1 MADTEKPV
9 PSPDGVGGIPLKKK
23 RQMSPEHLAKL
34 AEARKKANEIRLA
47 KQAEKREQK
56 ELEKKVK
63 NLEEKKRL
71 KELKEKA
78 QQLDVEEEALALPEV
93 IQVKEEKPKGKVVE
107 IGVTKEQQQELL
119 EEAKMEK
126 SIKKVQK
133 KPRKKKVIY
142 LSDSSSSDSED
153 EKVVY
158 VRRNKGKKPK
168 PVGSAYASANPVVNP
183 VGSAY
188 ASQSIP
194 TEQSMSNEILRRTYQ
209 NEVDKA
215 RLEEMKRFFM
225 PPCNFRR

>member
-1 MADTEKPV
+1 M
-9 PSPDGVGGIPLKKK
+9 
-23 RQMSPEHLAKL
+23 
-34 AEARKKANEIRLA
+34 
-47 KQAEKREQK
+47 
-56 ELEKKVK
+56 
-63 NLEEKKRL
+63 
-71 KELKEKA
+71 
-78 QQLDVEEEALALPEV
+78 

-133 KPRKKKVIY
+133 KARKKKVIY

-168 PVGSAYASANPVVNP
+168 PVANPVVNP

-188 ASQSIP
+188 AAPSVP
-194 TEQSMSNEILRRTYQ
+194 TEQTMSNEILRRTYQ

-225 PPCNFRR
+225 PPCNLRR

>member
-9 PSPDGVGGIPLKKK
+9 EKKK

-78 QQLDVEEEALALPEV
+78 QQLDVEEEV

-133 KPRKKKVIY
+133 KARKKKVIY

-168 PVGSAYASANPVVNP
+168 PVGSAYAAPSV
-183 VGSAY
+183 
-188 ASQSIP
+188 P
-194 TEQSMSNEILRRTYQ
+194 TEQTMSNEILRRTYQ

-225 PPCNFRR
+225 PPCNLRR

>member
-9 PSPDGVGGIPLKKK
+9 EKKK

-78 QQLDVEEEALALPEV
+78 QQLDVEEEV

-133 KPRKKKVIY
+133 KARKKKVIY

-158 VRRNKGKKPK
+158 VRRNRGKKSK
-168 PVGSAYASANPVVNP
+168 PVGSAYASANPV
-183 VGSAY
+183 
-188 ASQSIP
+188 QSIP

-209 NEVDKA
+209 NEIDKA
-215 RLEEMKRFFM
+215 RMEEMKRFFM
-225 PPCNFRR
+225 PPCNGSNFRR